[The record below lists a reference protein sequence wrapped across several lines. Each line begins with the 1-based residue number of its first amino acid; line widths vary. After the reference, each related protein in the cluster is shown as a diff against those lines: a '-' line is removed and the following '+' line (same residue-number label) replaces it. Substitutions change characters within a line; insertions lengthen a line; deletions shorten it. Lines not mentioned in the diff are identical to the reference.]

1 MQTILIIFH
10 LFLAIFLI
18 GLVLMQHGKGAD
30 AGAAFGSGA
39 SGTVFGARGAANFL
53 SRSTAVVAALFF
65 LTSLVL
71 AWFAMQVTDQ
81 VGVMDTIERAA
92 PTPAAPTE
100 EVPVIPGQEPVE
112 SALEVPVIPG
122 QEETVGTSTEVPVVP
137 NQKPDA
143 ATSGVPDVTEETDQT
158 QEAIK
163 PDE

>member
-10 LFLAIFLI
+10 LFLALFLI

-71 AWFAMQVTDQ
+71 AWFSMQVTDQ

-92 PTPAAPTE
+92 PTPAPTG

-137 NQKPDA
+137 SQRPDA
-143 ATSGVPDVTEETDQT
+143 ATSGVPDVTEETDQSLERT
-158 QEAIK
+158 K